1 VELALMNLAFR
12 LAIKNQS
19 ALLASKLGW
28 VVFLDMLV
36 QMSLSIEAQRA
47 FMTPDAATA
56 SRGERGEMFLH
67 FCICVEHFFAFPALG
82 LVDRRVGMGG

>member
-1 VELALMNLAFR
+1 MNLEFR

-28 VVFLDMLV
+28 VVFLDMFV
-36 QMSLSIEAQRA
+36 QMTLSIEAQRA
-47 FMTPDAATA
+47 FMTLDAATA
-56 SRGERGEMFLH
+56 SRGDRGDMFLH
-67 FCICVEHFFAFPALG
+67 FCICVELLFAFRAFG